1 MDSNYAGDIDKF
13 QSTTGYVF
21 TLSQATM
28 SWCYTIQATMAL
40 SMIEAKYMALTGGVK
55 EAI

>member
-13 QSTTGYVF
+13 QSTIGYVF
-21 TLSQATM
+21 TLSQAPV
-28 SWCYTIQATMAL
+28 SWCCTLQAIMAL
-40 SMIEAKYMALTGGVK
+40 SMIEAKYMALTGGMK